1 MSTDAPKKQT
11 TTTTTQMSPE
21 QKKLYSSAQPFI
33 NSYVGQGGAPAAP
46 ENTVVGTN
54 ATQQAGYNAALA
66 GAGTQ
71 AGIANSSAGAQN
83 FLTSGAA
90 LSPATNPALR
100 DTIAYAIEPGTKA
113 LTEQMLPAIRG
124 EAVTTGNFGSSRQG
138 IAEASA
144 LEDAYRAALGTGAS
158 ISTAGYN
165 SGLGAMT
172 DALKTT
178 GLTQAAQTAPAG
190 TISAVGEA
198 QQQQAQTELN
208 AKNQA
213 DMYNQQR
220 PLVTAQQ
227 ILGLLG
233 MTPGGSATATTQL
246 PQADPLSQA
255 LGIGAAGGALLPMMI
270 PFL

>member
-11 TTTTTQMSPE
+11 TTTETQMSPE
-21 QKKLYSSAQPFI
+21 QKKLYQSAQPFI
-33 NSYVGQGGAPAAP
+33 TDYVKQGGAPAAP
-46 ENTVVGTN
+46 TNTVAGTN
-54 ATQQAGYNAALA
+54 ATQQQGYASAL
-66 GAGTQ
+66 G
-71 AGIANSSAGAQN
+71 GAQAQQEVAN
-83 FLTSGAA
+83 NAGGAYGFLTSGDA

-113 LTEQMLPAIRG
+113 LTEQMLPAIRQ
-124 EAVTTGNFGSSRQG
+124 EAVTTGNFGSSRQAL
-138 IAEASA
+138 AESSA

-165 SGLGAMT
+165 AGLGAMT

-178 GLTQAAQTAPAG
+178 GVTQAAQTAPAG

-198 QQQQAQTELN
+198 QQQQSQAELN

-220 PLVTAQQ
+220 DLVTAQQ

-233 MTPGGSATATTQL
+233 MTPGGSATSTTKL

-255 LGIGAAGGALLPMMI
+255 LGLAAAGGGIATSMI
-270 PFL
+270 PFF